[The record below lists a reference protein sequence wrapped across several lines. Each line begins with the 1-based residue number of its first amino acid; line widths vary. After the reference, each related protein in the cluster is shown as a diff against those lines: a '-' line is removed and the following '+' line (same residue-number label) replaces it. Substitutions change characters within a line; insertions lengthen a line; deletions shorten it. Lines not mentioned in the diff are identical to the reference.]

1 MVPNFASRFALAI
14 VSLAISHFVS
24 GRSFQVVAY
33 NVENL
38 FDTDGVSLYD
48 DYKPEFYGPK
58 ELQNKLNSIVRS
70 LRLIGGS
77 TGPEV
82 VLLQDDVDHGAVV
95 RVRVRADGV
104 YVRQA

>member
-48 DYKPEFYGPK
+48 DYKPEFYGQV
-58 ELQNKLNSIVRS
+58 QNKLNSIVRS
-70 LRLIGGS
+70 LKPDRRKHRSRGGS
-77 TGPEV
+77 SSGDRSRP
-82 VLLQDDVDHGAVV
+82 DP
-95 RVRVRADGV
+95 
-104 YVRQA
+104 